1 MLNSQIFMLM
11 KTKYIIF
18 ALLLL
23 VFGSETV
30 YAQFTGG
37 NGRGDHMAVLTDIEN
52 FYLAPNG
59 ITIMCPDANMWE
71 TGVVNGITYTKR
83 ERWLLDL
90 WIESNPSDP
99 EIARTC
105 TSGITNM
112 ESMFSWAESF
122 NQDIG
127 SWDVSSVTSMRAM
140 FRGAYAF
147 NQDIGSWDVSGVVDM
162 ESMFSWA
169 ESFNQDIG
177 SWDVSSVTNMSGMF
191 WSSNVFNQDIS
202 NWDVSAVTNMAGMF
216 SEAFDFDQ
224 DIGSWDVSGV
234 VNMESMFSWAYA
246 FNQDLSGWC
255 VDNIPTVPGNFDTGA
270 TAWTLPNSRPVW
282 GTCPPRTF
290 SASITGPNEGWRFLA
305 SPVPTTFGE
314 LLDPIWTQGPAGSN
328 DPGSNWPNIYTF
340 DGTDYNAVTD
350 MATSLV
356 SGQGF
361 AVYVFERDIHND
373 DNSIN
378 WPKILNVTGFEP
390 AGSVNPLI
398 NAGSNVFS
406 LVGNPYASNIQLS
419 GFGLTQIRNQVFIY
433 DHNFTSGFA
442 PGEEA
447 AAGGGGW
454 RTWNGSA
461 GSLTGGRIA
470 PFQGFFVRND
480 VASSGPVLSIPRSA
494 ITGDG
499 ATLFNEDA
507 HAVIQMA
514 SRINNAQVSDTW
526 LSFTENG
533 TIGVNENDIIS
544 LFPMDYRAFITMYVE
559 TDSQAF
565 DIKNLPVELA
575 EPLNLPLHVNA
586 WKPNE
591 DDQNPGYIPMSGSVE
606 IIWPKMEHIP
616 AEWGIMLTDNETGA
630 VIDLKQADTYTFN
643 MDAAKATRT
652 SLPYKLGIHTETL
665 KSEYTARFTL
675 TINPMSTSNPIE
687 GELPKVIALSQN
699 YPNPFNP
706 TTQINYDLPQPA
718 DVRLDVFNVMG
729 QRVATLINGHQTAGT
744 HNVTFDAKHLASGV
758 YLYRLQTGA
767 TVLTR
772 KMTLVK

>member
-1 MLNSQIFMLM
+1 M

-18 ALLLL
+18 TLLLI
-23 VFGSETV
+23 VFGSDSV

-59 ITIMCPDANMWE
+59 VTVMCPNAAMGE
-71 TGVVNGITYTKR
+71 MGVVNGIPYTKR
-83 ERWLLDL
+83 DRASLLAL
-90 WIESNPSDP
+90 IANNQNDP

-105 TSGITNM
+105 TSGITDISELFENRTNFNQNIGSWDVSNVTNM
-112 ESMFSWAESF
+112 SYMFSWAESF

-127 SWDVSSVTSMRAM
+127 SWDVSSVTSMWDM
-140 FRGAYAF
+140 FLG
-147 NQDIGSWDVSGVVDM
+147 
-162 ESMFSWA
+162 A

-177 SWDVSSVTNMSGMF
+177 SWDVSN
-191 WSSNVFNQDIS
+191 
-202 NWDVSAVTNMAGMF
+202 VTNMAGMF

-234 VNMESMFSWAYA
+234 VNMESMFSWAYS

-290 SASITGPNEGWRFLA
+290 SASITGPNEGWRYLA
-305 SPVPTTFGE
+305 SPVPVTFAE
-314 LLDPIWTQGPAGSN
+314 LLDPIWTQGAIGSN
-328 DPGSNWPNIYTF
+328 HPGSGEHNVWTF
-340 DGTDYNAVTD
+340 NGVDYDEVLD
-350 MATSLV
+350 MTTSIAA
-356 SGQGF
+356 GEAF
-361 AVYVFERDIHND
+361 AVYVFARDIHND
-373 DNSIN
+373 DSSIN

-390 AGSVNPLI
+390 GGPVNPLI
-398 NAGSNVFS
+398 NAGSNVFT

-419 GFGLTQIRNQVFIY
+419 GFGLTQIRNQVFVY
-433 DHNFTSGFA
+433 DHNFTSGFDQ
-442 PGEEA
+442 GDDA

-480 VASSGPVLSIPRSA
+480 VAAPDPGLSIPRSA
-494 ITGDG
+494 ITVDG

-507 HAVIQMA
+507 HTVMQMA
-514 SRINNAQVSDTW
+514 SRINNSQVSDTW
-526 LSFTENG
+526 ISFTENG

-544 LFPMDYRAFITMYVE
+544 LFPMDYRAFMTMYVE
-559 TDSQAF
+559 ADGQAF
-565 DIKNLPVELA
+565 DIKSLPVELT

-591 DDQNPGYIPMSGSVE
+591 DAQNPGYIPMSGTVE
-606 IIWPKMEHIP
+606 MIWPKMEHIP

-630 VIDLKQADTYTFN
+630 VIDLTSADSYHFTL
-643 MDAAKATRT
+643 DASK
-652 SLPYKLGIHTETL
+652 SNEMLDYKLEL
-665 KSEYTARFTL
+665 RSARVDEKSTSRFTL

-687 GELPKVIALSQN
+687 GELPKVLSLSQN

-706 TTQINYDLPQPA
+706 TTQIQYALPEA
-718 DVRLDVFNVMG
+718 AEVRLDVFNMMG

-744 HNVTFDAKHLASGV
+744 HNITFDARHLASGV
-758 YLYRLQTGA
+758 YLYRLQVGR

-772 KMTLVK
+772 KMTLLK